1 MEAATKSQGG
11 LTKRLASDWN
21 LTVDPEFKA
30 LLDEHSPEERALFEH
45 SLLEE
50 GCRDSIVVW
59 KNGDKR
65 VIVDGHHRFD
75 FCSAHDI
82 EFSIIEVEFEDRDA
96 AKGWM
101 IRNQLSRRN
110 LPPYRRAK
118 LALAYKP
125 IIEAK
130 ARKNLVAGA
139 NMTNTG
145 LLNSAKAVDTRH
157 GGLPLNSAKVQTPID
172 TRKEL
177 AKIAGVGTDMIDKV
191 SKIEKVA
198 PEPIKRAAGA
208 GEVSVNLAY
217 ELIKLEPE
225 KIEEAATRINNGDNA
240 KEVIKEIRGKKPSNN
255 ERGWTKE
262 DRKNR
267 ELTKKIL
274 DFTHSEEIPEYTLE
288 MLVEDMKLDADN
300 FFSVLRNRIAMNA
313 ELVNRDDTHMVGK
326 MIDDYIVSG
335 VTEIR
340 RKVS

>member
-1 MEAATKSQGG
+1 MENSHIHYMEAATKSQGG

-130 ARKNLVAGA
+130 AKENFGMRNDLPQ
-139 NMTNTG
+139 
-145 LLNSAKAVDTRH
+145 NSAK
-157 GGLPLNSAKVQTPID
+157 GYTPIE
-172 TRKEL
+172 TRKKL
-177 AKIAGVGTDMIDKV
+177 AKIAGVSHDTIDKV
-191 SKIEKVA
+191 SRIEKVA

-208 GEVSVNLAY
+208 GEVSVNSAY

-225 KIEEAATRINNGDNA
+225 KIEEAATRINSGESA

-267 ELTKKIL
+267 ELTQKIL
-274 DFTHSEEIPEYTLE
+274 DFTHSDEIPEYTLE